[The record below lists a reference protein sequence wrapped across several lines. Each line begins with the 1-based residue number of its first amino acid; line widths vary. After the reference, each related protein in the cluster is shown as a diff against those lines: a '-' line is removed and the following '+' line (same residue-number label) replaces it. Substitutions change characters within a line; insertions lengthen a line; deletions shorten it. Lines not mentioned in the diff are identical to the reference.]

1 VQGQLGAKLVTDLI
15 REIAQKQRNG
25 LLRLTRGKTIKAI
38 FFEHG
43 EPKFAISNLTGEQLD
58 HLLTK
63 QSLVT
68 TAQLEAAKARA
79 GKVPRLARELVD
91 MGLISPEV
99 MHKAVREQVMEIIL
113 SLFEWMQGDYQ
124 LDERIR
130 AAHDYTLD
138 MSAADVILE
147 GSRRMAKNQQLAEA
161 IAPPDAVLM
170 RGRTNGGLIDSGV
183 LLPVESYILSRI
195 EAPTAVSDV
204 GMLSG
209 LADADAHRA
218 IVSLVAAGFLKLV
231 GDDRDES
238 EASEPEPDDNADWLR
253 QEVSR
258 KLHFFSQ
265 ADFYEILSV
274 SRNASTAEIKA
285 AYYQLAKKFH
295 PDRHRQPGYTEL
307 KPQLEALFSLITQA
321 YQTLAEAS
329 QRAVYD
335 ARLKKP
341 AAAFQT
347 TPLKPP
353 PAFVAPPTESRP
365 ELRAEARPMPRAAP
379 IPIPFQTPMPT
390 ARPMPTESPRPRAD
404 ANSSSGDLH
413 RSPAKET
420 TSGSLSQAIKPPSAP
435 GETAAGDAARQ
446 AGANQS
452 GGNQAQLAEH
462 YFNQGRARYER
473 KEYHAAVHLLREAV
487 KLDGSKPN
495 FHFHL
500 GIALLRN
507 PRTRREADEHLQRAA
522 ELEPYNPQI
531 RIKLGNIYKEV
542 GLPKKAEAFF
552 RAALQLDPDNRHARK
567 ELAMQAPKKGP
578 EGPIWKQDLG
588 SIAKRIFKK

>member
-15 REIAQKQRNG
+15 REIAQKQHNG
-25 LLRLTRGKTIKAI
+25 LLRLTRGKSIKAI
-38 FFEHG
+38 FFENG

-58 HLLTK
+58 TLLVK

-68 TAQLEAAKARA
+68 AAQLEAAKARA

-91 MGLISPEV
+91 MGIIGAEA
-99 MHKAVREQVMEIIL
+99 MRKAVREQVMEIIL
-113 SLFEWMQGDYQ
+113 SLFEWTQGDYQ

-147 GSRRMAKNQQLAEA
+147 GSRRMARNQQLAEA

-170 RGRTNGGLIDSGV
+170 RGHMNGGPIDSGV

-195 EAPTAVSDV
+195 EQPTAVSDV

-209 LADADAHRA
+209 LADEDAHRA
-218 IVSLVAAGFLKLV
+218 VVSLIAAGFLKLV
-231 GDDRDES
+231 GDDRDVTEEAVPEADES
-238 EASEPEPDDNADWLR
+238 SDRLR
-253 QEVSR
+253 QEVGR

-265 ADFYEILSV
+265 ADFYEVLSV

-307 KPQLEALFSLITQA
+307 KPQLDALFSLITQA
-321 YQTLAEAS
+321 YQTLSEAS

-353 PAFVAPPTESRP
+353 PAFVNEPPTQRSEPKAQPKPAPVPLSVP
-365 ELRAEARPMPRAAP
+365 LPRP
-379 IPIPFQTPMPT
+379 IPS
-390 ARPMPTESPRPRAD
+390 ESLRPRAD
-404 ANSSSGDLH
+404 MKPPSGDLGRPH
-413 RSPAKET
+413 AAAATSEPLPQAVRPQPTPDEAPATE
-420 TSGSLSQAIKPPSAP
+420 
-435 GETAAGDAARQ
+435 AARQ
-446 AGANQS
+446 ANGNHTNGNHAN
-452 GGNQAQLAEH
+452 GNQAQLAEH

-473 KEYHAAVHLLREAV
+473 KEYHAAVHLLRESV
-487 KLDGSKPN
+487 KLDGSKPSY
-495 FHFHL
+495 HFHL

-522 ELEPYNPQI
+522 ELEPYNSQI

-542 GLPKKAEAFF
+542 GLSKKAEAFY
-552 RAALQLDPDNRHARK
+552 RAALQIDPDNRHARK
-567 ELAMQAPKKGP
+567 ELSMQPAKKGP
-578 EGPIWKQDLG
+578 EGPIWKKDLG
-588 SIAKRIFKK
+588 SFAKKIFKK

>member
-1 VQGQLGAKLVTDLI
+1 MQGQLGAKLVTDLI
-15 REIAQKQRNG
+15 REIAQKQHNG

-38 FFEHG
+38 FFENG

-58 HLLTK
+58 HLLVN

-68 TAQLEAAKARA
+68 SAQLEAAKSRA
-79 GKVPRLARELVD
+79 GKVPRLASELVD
-91 MGLISPEV
+91 MGIIGSEA
-99 MHKAVREQVMEIIL
+99 MRKAVREQVMAIIL
-113 SLFEWMQGDYQ
+113 SLFEWTQGDYQ

-138 MSAADVILE
+138 MSAADVLLE
-147 GSRRMAKNQQLAEA
+147 GSRRMARNQQLAEA

-170 RGRTNGGLIDSGV
+170 RGQMKSGPIDSGV

-195 EAPTAVSDV
+195 EEPIAVSDV

-209 LADADAHRA
+209 LADEDAHRA
-218 IVSLVAAGFLKLV
+218 VVSLVAAGFLKLV
-231 GDDRDES
+231 GDDRDVTEEAVPEADES
-238 EASEPEPDDNADWLR
+238 ADRLR
-253 QEVSR
+253 LEVGR
-258 KLHFFSQ
+258 KLHYFSQ
-265 ADFYEILSV
+265 ADFYEVLSV

-295 PDRHRQPGYTEL
+295 PDRHRQPGLTEL
-307 KPQLEALFSLITQA
+307 KAQLDALFSLITQA
-321 YQTLAEAS
+321 YQTLSEAA

-353 PAFVAPPTESRP
+353 PAFVNEPHAQRSEPKPAPVPLSVP
-365 ELRAEARPMPRAAP
+365 LPRP
-379 IPIPFQTPMPT
+379 IPSDQLRSRADMRPPSGDFDRPSVSAAKSEPLPQT
-390 ARPMPTESPRPRAD
+390 ARPQPMPDEAHAT
-404 ANSSSGDLH
+404 
-413 RSPAKET
+413 
-420 TSGSLSQAIKPPSAP
+420 
-435 GETAAGDAARQ
+435 DAAKQ
-446 AGANQS
+446 ANGNHTNGSHTNGNQAN
-452 GGNQAQLAEH
+452 GNQAQLAEH

-473 KEYHAAVHLLREAV
+473 KEYHAAVHLLRESV
-487 KLDGSKPN
+487 KLDGSKPSY
-495 FHFHL
+495 HFHL

-542 GLPKKAEAFF
+542 GLPKKAEAFY
-552 RAALQLDPDNRHARK
+552 RAALQLDPENRHARK
-567 ELAMQAPKKGP
+567 ELSMQPSKKGP
-578 EGPIWKQDLG
+578 EGSMWKKDFG
-588 SIAKRIFKK
+588 SFAKKIFKK

>member
-15 REIAQKQRNG
+15 REIAQKQYSG

-43 EPKFAISNLTGEQLD
+43 EPKFAISNLTNEQLD
-58 HLLTK
+58 HLLVE
-63 QSLVT
+63 QALVT
-68 TAQLEAAKARA
+68 SEQLEAAKARA

-91 MGLISPEV
+91 MRLMSAEA
-99 MHKAVREQVMEIIL
+99 MRKAVREQVMQIIL
-113 SLFEWMQGDYQ
+113 SMFEWVQGDYQ
-124 LDERIR
+124 FDERIR

-147 GSRRMAKNQQLAEA
+147 GSRRMSKNQQLADA
-161 IAPPDAVLM
+161 VAPLDAVLL
-170 RGRTNGGLIDSGV
+170 RARTNGAQADSGI

-195 EAPTAVSDV
+195 DTPTVVSDV

-218 IVSLVAAGFLKLV
+218 VVALVAAGFLKLV
-231 GDDRDES
+231 GDDRDLTI
-238 EASEPEPDDNADWLR
+238 EATPEADETADRLR
-253 QEVSR
+253 EEVAR

-265 ADFYEILSV
+265 ADFYDILGV
-274 SRNASTAEIKA
+274 GRHASIAEIKA
-285 AYYQLAKKFH
+285 SYYQLAKKFH
-295 PDRHRQPGYTEL
+295 PDRHRQPGYADL
-307 KPQLEALFSLITQA
+307 KPRLDALFALVTQA
-321 YQTLAEAS
+321 YQTLSEAS

-335 ARLKKP
+335 ERLKKP

-353 PAFVAPPTESRP
+353 PAFIGEPPPAPKS
-365 ELRAEARPMPRAAP
+365 AP
-379 IPIPFQTPMPT
+379 GPLPMPT
-390 ARPMPTESPRPRAD
+390 PRPIPMEMPRPRVETQA
-404 ANSSSGDLH
+404 SSDEPPH
-413 RSPAKET
+413 KPASEPK
-420 TSGSLSQAIKPPSAP
+420 SDPPPSKHSGPLPAP
-435 GETAAGDAARQ
+435 PAETQGNDPSKNA
-446 AGANQS
+446 
-452 GGNQAQLAEH
+452 GGNQGQVAEH

-487 KLDGSKPN
+487 KLDASKSVY
-495 FHFHL
+495 HYHL

-522 ELEPYNPQI
+522 DLEPYNSQI
-531 RIKLGNIYKEV
+531 RIKLGNVYKEV

-552 RAALQLDPDNRHARK
+552 RSALQMDPDNRAARK
-567 ELAMQAPKKGP
+567 ELTTQSPKKGP
-578 EGPIWKQDLG
+578 QESIWKKDLG
-588 SIAKRIFKK
+588 SIAKKIFKK

>member
-1 VQGQLGAKLVTDLI
+1 MQGQLGAKLVTDLI

-38 FFEHG
+38 FFESG

-58 HLLTK
+58 NLLTK
-63 QSLVT
+63 KSLVN
-68 TAQLEAAKARA
+68 TAQLEEAKARA

-91 MGLISPEV
+91 MGLISPEA
-99 MHKAVREQVMEIIL
+99 MRKAVREQVMEIIL
-113 SLFEWMQGDYQ
+113 SLFEWTQGDYQ

-147 GSRRMAKNQQLAEA
+147 GARRMAKNEQLAAA
-161 IAPPDAVLM
+161 IAPSDAVLI
-170 RGRTNGGLIDSGV
+170 RGRANGIDSGV

-218 IVSLVAAGFLKLV
+218 VVSLVAAGFLKLV
-231 GDDRDES
+231 GDDRDVTEEAEAES
-238 EASEPEPDDNADWLR
+238 DENADWLR

-274 SRNASTAEIKA
+274 TRNASTAEIKA

-295 PDRHRQPGYTEL
+295 PDRHRQPGFTEL
-307 KPQLEALFSLITQA
+307 KPQLDALFSLITQA

-353 PAFVAPPTESRP
+353 PAFAAEPIEP
-365 ELRAEARPMPRAAP
+365 RAEPKAQPKSAPRPAPTPAP
-379 IPIPFQTPMPT
+379 IS
-390 ARPMPTESPRPRAD
+390 MPTEPPRPRAD
-404 ANSSSGDLH
+404 ASPSSGELH
-413 RSPAKET
+413 RPPVKEA
-420 TSGSLSQAIKPPSAP
+420 TSGPLSQNTRPPATP
-435 GETAAGDAARQ
+435 GEASANDAAKP
-446 AGANQS
+446 AGAGQS
-452 GGNQAQLAEH
+452 GGNSAQLAEH

-487 KLDGSKPN
+487 KLDGSKSN

-522 ELEPYNPQI
+522 ELEPYNSQL

-552 RAALQLDPDNRHARK
+552 RAALQLDPDNRTARK
-567 ELAMQAPKKGP
+567 EIASHAPSKKVP
-578 EGPIWKQDLG
+578 EGPIWKQDIG
-588 SIAKRIFKK
+588 TIAKRIFKK

>member
-1 VQGQLGAKLVTDLI
+1 VQGQLGAKLITDLI
-15 REIAQKQRNG
+15 REIAQKQRSG

-38 FFEHG
+38 FFENG
-43 EPKFAISNLTGEQLD
+43 EPKFAISNLTGEQLE

-68 TAQLEAAKARA
+68 PEQVEAAKARA

-91 MGLISPEV
+91 MGVLSAEA
-99 MHKAVREQVMEIIL
+99 MRKAVREQVMEIIL
-113 SLFEWMQGDYQ
+113 SMFESAQGDFQ
-124 LDERIR
+124 FDERIR

-138 MSAADVILE
+138 MSVADVILE
-147 GSRRMAKNQQLAEA
+147 GSRRLSKNQQLAEA
-161 IAPPDAVLM
+161 VAPPDAVLM
-170 RGRTNGGLIDSGV
+170 RARSNGGQIDSGI

-195 EAPTAVSDV
+195 DAPTAVSDV

-209 LADADAHRA
+209 LADTDAHRA
-218 IVSLVAAGFLKLV
+218 VVSLVAAGFLTLV
-231 GDDRDES
+231 GDDRDVTAEGT
-238 EASEPEPDDNADWLR
+238 PEPDETADRLR
-253 QEVSR
+253 EEVSR

-265 ADFYEILSV
+265 ADFYDILGV
-274 SRNASTAEIKA
+274 GRNATTAEIKA
-285 AYYQLAKKFH
+285 SYYQLAKKFH
-295 PDRHRQPGYTEL
+295 PDRHRQPGYAEL
-307 KPQLEALFSLITQA
+307 KPRLDALFALITQA
-321 YQTLAEAS
+321 YQTLSEGA

-335 ARLKKP
+335 ERLKKP

-353 PAFVAPPTESRP
+353 PAFVAEPRSEPKPPPMAASTSTAIPAPRPIPVESSRP
-365 ELRAEARPMPRAAP
+365 RAEAKSPGDELPHKPA
-379 IPIPFQTPMPT
+379 
-390 ARPMPTESPRPRAD
+390 TEPKSEPSPPRPSGPLA
-404 ANSSSGDLH
+404 SSS
-413 RSPAKET
+413 AET
-420 TSGSLSQAIKPPSAP
+420 PGGEPSKN
-435 GETAAGDAARQ
+435 
-446 AGANQS
+446 AN
-452 GGNQAQLAEH
+452 GNQAQVAEH

-487 KLDGSKPN
+487 KLDASKSSY
-495 FHFHL
+495 HFHL

-552 RAALQLDPDNRHARK
+552 RSALQLDPDNRAARK
-567 ELAMQAPKKGP
+567 EIAGHAAKKSP
-578 EGPIWKQDLG
+578 EESIWKKDFG
-588 SIAKRIFKK
+588 SIAKKLFKK